1 MSFLYPEY
9 FWLFLFLVAG
19 FIKKDFKGLSIV
31 SLGYIVTFVF
41 IILALTRPVLEQEPI
56 ESQQVLSDVV
66 IAVDLS
72 YSMQADDIKPT
83 RLQKAKEILQELI
96 KSEKKSRFGIL
107 GFTTN
112 AIVLSPMTEDS
123 ELLEH
128 LFNSLDDKLIIT
140 KGSSVMPALKL
151 ARKMSKSKNLSL
163 VILSD
168 GADELNYSDEAKF
181 AKENSLVVNVFMLA
195 TKIGG
200 TLKLEN
206 GELLKDERGDIVV
219 SRENSAIEVISDAT
233 GGVYTKSFDELID
246 ALDSQKTDDKKSKTT
261 IIRNLELFYYL
272 IVLAIISFLVSVT
285 TLKRFVLAFLLLF
298 GVSLNADIME
308 YFKDENR
315 VEFKKANHYYKDGE
329 YEKALHSY
337 EGVKSA
343 NAEFKSIVYYNMGNS
358 LVRLKEFKK
367 AREAYSKSLT
377 LLYSKEA
384 YENLLYIYNVKEQMQ
399 MSTGQQKSAKK
410 SSIAKKESSDKKKKE
425 GGSSNMKVSAS
436 ASSGAEEGGKKSK
449 SQSKVDLNS
458 GKAKLSSKQY
468 ELINKRGVNE
478 KQPW

>member
-19 FIKKDFKGLSIV
+19 FIKKDFRGLNVV
-31 SLGYIVTFVF
+31 SLGYIVTFVL
-41 IILALTRPVLEQEPI
+41 IVLALTRPVLEQEPI
-56 ESQQVLSDVV
+56 QSEEVLSDVV

-72 YSMQADDIKPT
+72 YSMQADDISPT
-83 RLQKAKEILQELI
+83 RLAKAKEILQELI
-96 KSEKKSRFGIL
+96 KSEQKSRFGIL

-151 ARKMSKSKNLSL
+151 ARKMSQSKNLSL
-163 VILSD
+163 VVLSD
-168 GADELNYSDEAKF
+168 GADELNYEDEAKF

-195 TKIGG
+195 TKMGG
-200 TLKLEN
+200 TLRLEN
-206 GELLKDERGDIVV
+206 GELLKDELGDIVV
-219 SRENSAIEVISDAT
+219 SKENSSIEAVSDAT
-233 GGVYTKSFDELID
+233 GGVYTKSFGVLVD
-246 ALDSQKTDDKKSKTT
+246 ALDAQKTDDKKSQTT

-285 TLKRFVLAFLLLF
+285 TLKRFILAFLLLF
-298 GVSLNADIME
+298 GVSLDATILE
-308 YFKDENR
+308 LFEDENR
-315 VEFKKANHYYKDGE
+315 VEFKKANAYYKSGE
-329 YEKALHSY
+329 YEKAFHTY
-337 EGVKSA
+337 ETVKSA
-343 NAEFKSIVYYNMGNS
+343 DAEFKSIVYYNMGNS

-367 AREAYSKSLT
+367 ARDAYLKSLT
-377 LLYSKEA
+377 LYYSKEA
-384 YENLLYIYNVKEQMQ
+384 DENLHYIKDVKEQKQ

-410 SSIAKKESSDKKKKE
+410 SSMAKKEQSEKKKKE

-436 ASSGAEEGGKKSK
+436 ASSGADDGGKKTK
-449 SQSKVDLNS
+449 SESKVDLNS